1 MPTESS
7 NGPEVHGWHQ
17 KRKLAKQT
25 LQLEDCRTEV
35 LSRIANRRFDIEQ
48 MAQRPRSANDAIN
61 SALLEKVLQGLTK
74 IAESTQQADQTDKL
88 DDFADDADRQGTF
101 SAYLCPRE
109 EIRIEGHL
117 AIELMEWWG
126 VPRSETNRLRELLVE
141 KIERADEEPE
151 GARSALHALFKERDD
166 WEEYRDDYEDA
177 MRGRALKLFWA
188 AMVMP
193 LMALISCYVA
203 FRFASLFF
211 APLLVFGILL
221 AGVAGSCVSVVSKLP
236 ALEVCR
242 SEKLDSYDR
251 LILSRIGIGTIA
263 SLIGCGLLGWG
274 LIPISIQGRS
284 FAEVLDA
291 SSTTVST
298 FGSGGVSP
306 NRRKFRRHAA
316 NAFSVSHA
324 RTL

>member
-1 MPTESS
+1 
-7 NGPEVHGWHQ
+7 
-17 KRKLAKQT
+17 
-25 LQLEDCRTEV
+25 
-35 LSRIANRRFDIEQ
+35 
-48 MAQRPRSANDAIN
+48 
-61 SALLEKVLQGLTK
+61 
-74 IAESTQQADQTDKL
+74 
-88 DDFADDADRQGTF
+88 
-101 SAYLCPRE
+101 
-109 EIRIEGHL
+109 
-117 AIELMEWWG
+117 
-126 VPRSETNRLRELLVE
+126 
-141 KIERADEEPE
+141 
-151 GARSALHALFKERDD
+151 
-166 WEEYRDDYEDA
+166 
-177 MRGRALKLFWA
+177 
-188 AMVMP
+188 
-193 LMALISCYVA
+193 
-203 FRFASLFF
+203 
-211 APLLVFGILL
+211 
-221 AGVAGSCVSVVSKLP
+221 
-236 ALEVCR
+236 VCR